1 MERLTKKKRE
11 QKFFEVQKQ
20 FYQNLEK
27 SVNDLIELGD
37 IYESPVAVY
46 TILFL
51 LFWTT
56 VENEADYFSN
66 KEIKKSFLEDMQKS
80 VKKIMDGDKPKSISC
95 PTSDTVL
102 H

>member
-1 MERLTKKKRE
+1 MEPLTKNKRE
-11 QKFFEVQKQ
+11 QEFFKIQKQ
-20 FYQNLEK
+20 FYEDLDK
-27 SVNDLIELGD
+27 SVKDLVELGD
-37 IYESPVAVY
+37 IYESPLAVY

-51 LFWTT
+51 LFWTA
-56 VENEADYFSN
+56 VENEADFFGSVKIN
-66 KEIKKSFLEDMQKS
+66 KGFLKDMQKS